1 MRSGRKA
8 AYNEHRKMR
17 ETDNMCGIIGYTG
30 KDNAEK
36 IMLDALELL
45 EYRGYDSAGIALLN
59 KGRTQILK
67 RAGRVKELRELC
79 ARERPLGQC
88 GIGHTRWATHGGVC
102 DENAHP
108 HRFGKITLIHNGII
122 ENYRELIEKYSLE
135 GKLKSETDSEVVA
148 AVVEHFYQGDPYS
161 AIRRT
166 VLKLKG
172 TFALAILF
180 DDQEDKIFAVRN
192 VSPIVAAVTKD
203 GTILASDV
211 TAIAPFTSDYFVL
224 PEFHV
229 ACLTRDNIEMFDLSG
244 DHVEIQWL
252 KMDWDVSRSGKGGYP
267 FYMEKEIM
275 EQPQVIRETIMPR
288 IKDGNPDFSQEGIPD
303 EMLRACKRICVI
315 ACGTAMHAGLVGK
328 SLIQAMIGIHVDVVM
343 ASEFMYNDPVVNK
356 DTLVVAISQ
365 SGETIDTL
373 EALKFARKCGSPSIS
388 IVNVRGASIA
398 RASEYVIYTNAG
410 PEIAV
415 ASTKAYTTQLAVL
428 YLLTARMAMAR
439 KLWQEE
445 ELSDFMKEL
454 QRVPQVMERILETK
468 EEIHRLAGTILNA
481 RDVFMIGRG
490 LDYSILLEGSLKLK
504 EVSYIHSEAYA
515 SGELKHGTIAL
526 ITEDTPVIAVVTQEK
541 LKSKELSNIREVQS
555 RGARVLLLIKENE
568 TMDEK
573 GQWSCVYRLPRMAD
587 PFMVMPASIVLQMIA
602 YYVSLDKG
610 LDVDKP
616 RNLAKVVTVE

>member
-1 MRSGRKA
+1 MW
-8 AYNEHRKMR
+8 
-17 ETDNMCGIIGYTG
+17 GIIGYTG
-30 KDNAEK
+30 KGNAGK

-45 EYRGYDSAGIALLN
+45 EYRGYDSAGIALLDGG
-59 KGRTQILK
+59 KTQIVK
-67 RAGRVKELRELC
+67 RAGRVKDLRGLYEELKP
-79 ARERPLGQC
+79 AGQC
-88 GIGHTRWATHGGVC
+88 GIGHTRWATHGGVSN
-102 DENAHP
+102 ENAHP
-108 HRFGKITLIHNGII
+108 HKFGKITLIHNGII
-122 ENYRELIEKYSLE
+122 ENYKELTEKYGLE
-135 GKLKSETDSEVVA
+135 GSLASETDSEVVA
-148 AVVEHFYQGDPYS
+148 AVLEHFYTGDPYS

-180 DDQEDKIFAVRN
+180 EDQPDKIFAVRN
-192 VSPIVAAVTKD
+192 VSPIVAAVTEK
-203 GTILASDV
+203 GAMLSSDV
-211 TAIAPFTSDYFVL
+211 AAIVPFTTDYFVV

-229 ACLTRDNIEMFDLSG
+229 ICLSPQGIDMFDLSG
-244 DHVEIQWL
+244 DRAEIEWL
-252 KMDWDVSRSGKGGYP
+252 KVDWDVSRSGKGGYP

-275 EQPQVIRETIMPR
+275 EQPQVIAETILPR
-288 IKDGNPDFSQEGIPD
+288 IKDGKPDFSEEGIPD
-303 EMLRACKRICVI
+303 QILKDCKRICVI

-356 DTLVVAISQ
+356 DTLVIAISQ

-388 IVNVRGASIA
+388 VVNVKGASIA

-428 YLLTARMAMAR
+428 YLITARMAMAR
-439 KLWQEE
+439 GLWGEE
-445 ELSDFMKEL
+445 RLLSFMNEL
-454 QRVPQVMERILETK
+454 QRVPQVMAKVLDTK
-468 EEIHRLAGTILNA
+468 EEIHRLAGVILNA
-481 RDVFMIGRG
+481 QDVFMIGRG

-526 ITEDTPVIAVVTQEK
+526 ITEDTPVVAVVTQDK

-555 RGARVLLLIKENE
+555 RGARVVLLIKENE
-568 TMDEK
+568 TLDE
-573 GQWSCVYRLPRMAD
+573 GEQWSCVYRLPKMDD
-587 PFMVMPASIVLQMIA
+587 PFMVMPASIVLQLIA
-602 YYVSLDKG
+602 YFVSLDKG